1 MTIRFET
8 RASGPGIA
16 RTFRTDLAEISRANP
31 IDSLD
36 WRDYLDALYR
46 SDD

>member
-16 RTFRTDLAEISRANP
+16 RTVRADLAEISRGNP

-36 WRDYLDALYR
+36 WRDYLDVLYQ
-46 SDD
+46 STE